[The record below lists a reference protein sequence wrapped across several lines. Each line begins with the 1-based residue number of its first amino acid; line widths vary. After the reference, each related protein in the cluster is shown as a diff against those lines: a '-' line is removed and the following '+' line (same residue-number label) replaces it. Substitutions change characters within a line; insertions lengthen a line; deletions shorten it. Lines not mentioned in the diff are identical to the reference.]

1 MNDAVLLDVED
12 GIAAIRFNRPERL
25 NALSLEVVRAFSDAT
40 ERAIS
45 DPSVRVIVLSGE
57 GRAFMAGGDLKHFH
71 DARDRSRAADELI
84 APMHAALKRLAD
96 APQISIGALHGPV
109 AGAGMSIALNLDL
122 AIAASSTVMHFAYS
136 EVGASPDCGG
146 SWGLPRL
153 VGLRRAMQIALLA
166 NSISAEE
173 ALALGLVGRVVA
185 DEDLPSEIRSL
196 AERLM
201 RGSPT
206 AQSATKRL
214 MRQALQRSFADQ
226 LDAEATAFSECAVT
240 EDFNLAVETFFN
252 RGKTVPSQNA

>member
-96 APQISIGALHGPV
+96 APQISIGALHGP
-109 AGAGMSIALNLDL
+109 
-122 AIAASSTVMHFAYS
+122 
-136 EVGASPDCGG
+136 
-146 SWGLPRL
+146 
-153 VGLRRAMQIALLA
+153 
-166 NSISAEE
+166 
-173 ALALGLVGRVVA
+173 GRG
-185 DEDLPSEIRSL
+185 
-196 AERLM
+196 
-201 RGSPT
+201 RGDVDRP
-206 AQSATKRL
+206 K
-214 MRQALQRSFADQ
+214 
-226 LDAEATAFSECAVT
+226 
-240 EDFNLAVETFFN
+240 
-252 RGKTVPSQNA
+252 P